1 MAFHARNH
9 LKKKVLCGY
18 MSSIRSEFFMYDFCA
33 FLTALDLEKIGQ
45 KKLVY
50 TVLLMYLTILLLSIS
65 VP

>member
-1 MAFHARNH
+1 
-9 LKKKVLCGY
+9 
-18 MSSIRSEFFMYDFCA
+18 MYDFCA

-50 TVLLMYLTILLLSIS
+50 TVLLMYLTILLLSIC